1 MKKTIVSAFLLGSFF
16 VSTAAMATAIVS
28 GGQITTAACTLLGE
42 AVTLNLSNNVSGS
55 YSCVEATSTITIAAC
70 HSAGSRNTTTVAC
83 VNSAAPTDPAD
94 WNDASCTAATDNFEI
109 TDFRGYRASSQGGRV
124 GAVALGGACTA
135 ASVEALVN

>member
-1 MKKTIVSAFLLGSFF
+1 MKKTIGFAFLMGGMLASSF
-16 VSTAAMATAIVS
+16 AMATAITS
-28 GGQITTAACTLLGE
+28 GGQITTQDCSLLGE

-83 VNSAAPTDPAD
+83 VNSAGPNDPPA
-94 WNDASCTAATDNFEI
+94 WNDASCTDATDEFEI
-109 TDFRGYRASSQGGRV
+109 TDFRGFRASSQGGRV

-135 ASVEALVN
+135 ATVEALVN